1 MTRPGER
8 PSVESVLSGLKDF
21 QRDTVD
27 YVFRRLY
34 LDEEP
39 ARRFLIADEVGL
51 GKTLVARGL
60 IAKTVAHLWDKE
72 EQIDVT
78 YICSNAEI
86 ARQNINRLNVTG
98 REDFA
103 LASRITLLPVM
114 LRDLK
119 RNRLNFVSFTPGTS
133 FDLKS
138 TTGTVEE
145 RALLY
150 WMLDGAWGLKGRGPY
165 NLLQCYA
172 SAERFR
178 RAVDEFHRYHE
189 IEPSLA
195 EAFADALARREQ
207 TEREAG
213 EPDIRELFDEL
224 CERFARNR
232 KWIPESDA
240 SDRNRLVAELR
251 GLLASTCITALEP
264 DLIILDEF
272 QRFKH
277 LLDGSDS
284 ASSLA
289 RGLFE
294 YGQARVIML
303 SATPY
308 KMYTMSH
315 ESDEDDHY
323 RDFLR
328 TYQFLSADS
337 ARRERFERLLS
348 AYRREL
354 FRLGGDRGA
363 LARLGEVKGELE
375 RELRLVMVRTERLA
389 VTADRDGML
398 ADVTSKAALRPRDLS
413 SYVTLQRVAR
423 LVDHGD
429 TMEFW
434 KSAPYLLNF
443 MDGYGLK
450 DSLKESSEDPAV
462 APELAYTLAAGRESL
477 LPWRRVTSYG
487 EVDPCNARMR
497 ALLDGT
503 VGRGAWRLLWVPP
516 SLDYYKPGG
525 AFADPDIRGFTKR
538 LVFSSWRV
546 VPKAVAAIASYEAER
561 LAVKSSEAAP
571 QYSSEARKRRG
582 NLLRFT
588 RADGR
593 LTGMPVLALLYP
605 SIELARLCDP
615 LEFFRG
621 AAGSTP
627 AKEEAL
633 GEAARRIEGALSR
646 LRVKGREAGPED
658 ESWYWAAPLL
668 LDLRADRRRAREWF
682 SDRAVA
688 ESWAGASGESGEEDS
703 LWSAHVE
710 QARSILESHGAA
722 RLGRRPADLAMV
734 LAKMGTAGPAV
745 CALRAL
751 SRVSGGP
758 DFLSHAA
765 LRTGAAQLGW
775 AFRRLF
781 NLPETTALLRG
792 GGSGEAAYWKVVLD
806 YCADGGLQSCL
817 DEYAHVLRESLGLLD
832 AAPEKIAAEVS
843 AAMREALSLRTSNLG
858 VDEVRPDPAR
868 ERVAITGRR
877 MRGHFALRF
886 GEEQTD
892 DDKGLN
898 RAEQVRSAF
907 NSPFWP
913 FVLATTSVG
922 QEGLDFHHYCHA
934 VVHWNLPA
942 NPVDLEQREG
952 RVHRYKGHA
961 VRKNVA
967 DSHGRVGDLDGAHD
981 PWEAMFE
988 VARAA
993 RGPAASD
1000 LTPYWVYPKEG
1011 GAVIER
1017 HVPALPLSRDAE
1029 RYSALRR
1036 SLAVYRMVF
1045 GQSRQEELTAYL
1057 LSALPPE
1064 ERSSAA
1070 SELRV
1075 NLEPPRPRRTEFEG
1089 G

>member
-1 MTRPGER
+1 MH
-8 PSVESVLSGLKDF
+8 GLKDF
-21 QRDTVD
+21 QRDTVE

-34 LDEEP
+34 LDDEP
-39 ARRFLIADEVGL
+39 ARRFLVADEVGL

-60 IAKTVAHLWDKE
+60 IAKTIDYLWDKE

-78 YICSNAEI
+78 YICSDANI

-98 REDFA
+98 RDDFA

-119 RNRLNFVSFTPGTS
+119 RNRLNFISFTPGTS

-138 TTGTVEE
+138 SMGTVAE

-150 WMLDGAWGLKGRGPY
+150 WLLDGAWGLKGSGPY
-165 NLLQCYA
+165 NLLQGYA
-172 SAERFR
+172 SRDRFR
-178 RAVDEFHRYHE
+178 RAVDDFHRYYE
-189 IEPSLA
+189 IDPTLS
-195 EAFADALARREQ
+195 EAFVSALGKREESESE
-207 TEREAG
+207 TG
-213 EPDIRELFDEL
+213 EPDIRSSFREL
-224 CERFARNR
+224 CERFARSR
-232 KWIPESDA
+232 KRPLDEDA
-240 SDRNRLVAELR
+240 ADRSRLIAELR

-294 YGQARVIML
+294 YGEARVVML

-315 ESDEDDHY
+315 ESEEDDHY
-323 RDFLR
+323 QDFLR
-328 TYQFLSADS
+328 TYRFLTADA
-337 ARRERFERLLS
+337 ARHSRFEQTLS
-348 AYRREL
+348 NYRREL
-354 FRLGGDRGA
+354 FRLGDGPSSR
-363 LARLGEVKGELE
+363 ARLLEIKRELE
-375 RELRLVMVRTERLA
+375 SELRLVMVRTERLA
-389 VTADRDGML
+389 VTGDRDGML
-398 ADVTSKAALRPRDLS
+398 ADVTSPTPLEAKDLR
-413 SYVTLQRVAR
+413 SYLTLQRVAR
-423 LVDHGD
+423 LVKHGD

-443 MDGYGLK
+443 MDKYDLK
-450 DSLKESSEDPAV
+450 DLFEGALEEPHA
-462 APELAYTLAAGRESL
+462 AAELSRVLAEGGEAL
-477 LPWRRVTSYG
+477 LPWRRVASYRDV
-487 EVDPCNARMR
+487 EPRNPRMR
-497 ALLDGT
+497 ALLDDT

-516 SLDYYKPGG
+516 SLDYYAPAGP
-525 AFADPDIRGFTKR
+525 FADPRLRGFTKR

-546 VPKAVAAIASYEAER
+546 APKSIASLLSYSAER
-561 LAVKSSEAAP
+561 LAIRSFPEESP
-571 QYSSEARKRRG
+571 QYSTEARKKRG

-593 LTGMPVLALLYP
+593 LTGMPVLGLLYP
-605 SIELARLCDP
+605 SAELARLCDP
-615 LEFFRG
+615 LSLFES
-621 AAGSTP
+621 AGERLLT
-627 AKEEAL
+627 KEEAL
-633 GEAARRIEGALSR
+633 AAAARRVGEALSG
-646 LRVKGREAGPED
+646 LKIKTRESGPED
-658 ESWYWAAPLL
+658 ESWYWAAPIL
-668 LDLRADRRRAREWF
+668 LDLRADRRRTRKWF
-682 SDRAVA
+682 SSQLLAD
-688 ESWAGASGESGEEDS
+688 SWAGESGADEVVEDDS

-710 QARSILESHGAA
+710 HARSLLERAGVAS
-722 RLGRRPADLAMV
+722 LGRPPADLVDV
-734 LAKMGTAGPAV
+734 LAKLGTAGPAV

-751 SRVSGGP
+751 ARVAGGP
-758 DFLSHAA
+758 GSLDNISV
-765 LRTGAAQLGW
+765 RMSAAQAGW
-775 AFRRLF
+775 PFRRLF

-792 GGSGEAAYWKVVLD
+792 SGRAEEHAYWRLVLD
-806 YCADGGLQSCL
+806 YCVDGGLQSCL

-832 AAPEKIAAEVS
+832 APPEKVAAEVS
-843 AAMREALSLRTSNLG
+843 TVMRQALSLKASSVG
-858 VDEVRPDPAR
+858 VDEIKPEPTRG
-868 ERVAITGRR
+868 RVVVKNRR

-886 GEEQTD
+886 GEEKTD

-898 RAEQVRSAF
+898 RAEQVRTAF

-967 DSHGRVGDLDGAHD
+967 DAHGSGAELFDGAHD
-981 PWEAMFE
+981 PWQAMFE
-988 VARAA
+988 AA
-993 RGPAASD
+993 RCARGSGGSD
-1000 LTPYWVYPKEG
+1000 LIPYWVYPVRN
-1011 GAVIER
+1011 GAAIER
-1017 HVPALPLSRDAE
+1017 HVLALPLSRDAE

-1045 GQSRQEELTAYL
+1045 GQSRQEDLTAYL
-1057 LSALPPE
+1057 LSNLTPE
-1064 ERSSAA
+1064 ERLSLA
-1070 SELRV
+1070 SELRI
-1075 NLEPPRPRRTEFEG
+1075 NLEPPPAGTQMPSINCIKNL
-1089 G
+1089 